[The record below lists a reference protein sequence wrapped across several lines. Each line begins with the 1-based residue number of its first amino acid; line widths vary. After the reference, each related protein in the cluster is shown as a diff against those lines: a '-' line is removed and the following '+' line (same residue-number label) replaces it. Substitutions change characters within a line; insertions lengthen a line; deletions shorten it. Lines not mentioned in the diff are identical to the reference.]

1 MTTRQFEMHYFF
13 CIFAGNNFV
22 MAVIS
27 MFYGIVVYL
36 FFEDNKRH
44 HLPHIHVKYQD
55 ENAVFSI
62 PDGALLEGSLKPS
75 KIKLLQAWVEIHS
88 EELLADWD
96 LAVNGQ
102 KIFKIDPLK

>member
-1 MTTRQFEMHYFF
+1 
-13 CIFAGNNFV
+13 

-27 MFYGIVVYL
+27 MFYGIIVYL

-62 PDGALLEGSLKPS
+62 PDGELLEGTLKPN
-75 KIKLLQAWVEIHS
+75 KIKLLQAWVEIHA
-88 EELLADWD
+88 EELQADWD
-96 LAVNGQ
+96 LAISGQ